1 MHLKWIEID
10 LQALRVNFRTAKALL
25 GPSCGLMAVVK
36 SDAYGLGAEA
46 ASRVF
51 LKEGASCLGV
61 LTLRE
66 ALDLRQAGIRG
77 RIVLLA
83 PPLPEEAAEVLTARL
98 EPTVDSIKLASALD
112 RRAKGAPVPVHADLD
127 YGLGRWGL
135 PPKELDVFLRAL
147 SRRRRL
153 RLAGLS
159 AHVDYVPGKNA
170 VEAEEKLRDF
180 HRRCEG
186 VRRKRP
192 DVVRHAANTSILFD
206 FPHWKMDMARL
217 GNLLYGI
224 NPTNKEAALRTP
236 WKFFARIIAIRDVPK
251 GRSIGYASEYVAPRR
266 MRVATLPVGYSDGL
280 TMEPAER
287 LIRLGSGLQYWGM
300 LRGVETPFVG
310 RCGIAHVLVDVSR
323 VEGAR
328 VGDAVALPIR
338 RTAASPRIP
347 RVYLDEDAGRT

>member
-1 MHLKWIEID
+1 MHLKWIEND
-10 LQALRVNFRTAKALL
+10 LKALRANLRTALRLL
-25 GPSCGLMAVVK
+25 GPSCRLMAVVK
-36 SDAYGLGAEA
+36 ADAYGLGAEA

-51 LKEGASCLGV
+51 LKGGASCLGT
-61 LTLRE
+61 LTLRA
-66 ALDLRQAGIRG
+66 ALDLRRAGIRG

-83 PPLPEEAAEVLTARL
+83 PPLPEEAAEVCRARL
-98 EPTVDSIKLASALD
+98 EPTVDCVELLAALD
-112 RRAKGAPVPVHADLD
+112 RRAKGAPLPVHADLD

-135 PPKELDVFLRAL
+135 PPKELGAFLRAL
-147 SRRRRL
+147 SRFKKL
-153 RLAGLS
+153 KLAGIS
-159 AHVDYVPGKNA
+159 AHIDYVPGKNA

-180 HRRCEG
+180 HRRCEAI
-186 VRRKRP
+186 RRERP
-192 DVVRHAANTSILFD
+192 VPVCHAANSSILLD

-224 NPTNKEAALRTP
+224 NPTSKEVALQAP
-236 WKFFARIIAIRDVPK
+236 WSFYARIIAIREIAK
-251 GRSIGYASEYVAPRR
+251 GRSIGYASEYIAPRR

-300 LRGVETPFVG
+300 LRGLETPFVG

-323 VEGAR
+323 VAGAR

-338 RTAASPRIP
+338 RTAASSRIP
-347 RVYLDEDAGRT
+347 RVYKD